1 MEEEFLKSVNQH
13 QGIIFK
19 VCRMYCSDNAD
30 AEDLFQEILL
40 QLWKSWPNFN
50 QNSKIS
56 TWMYQIGLNTAITRL
71 RKNNRKP
78 IHHYLSKADDA
89 IPDAAPERLD
99 ILFDKELQEAIVELN
114 KLDKALV
121 MLYLDEK
128 TYKEIAEIM
137 GLSENNVGV
146 KINRIKKKLKNKM
159 RVDYGIR

>member
-1 MEEEFLKSVNQH
+1 MEEEFLKSVNEH

-30 AEDLFQEILL
+30 VEDLFQEILL
-40 QLWKSWPNFN
+40 QLWKSWPRFN
-50 QNSKIS
+50 QGSTIS

-78 IHHYLSKADDA
+78 LYHGLQKVQNSIADTSSD
-89 IPDAAPERLD
+89 RLD
-99 ILFDKELQEAIVELN
+99 IIFDKELQDAIVGLG
-114 KLDKALV
+114 KVDKALI

-128 TYKEIAEIM
+128 TYKEISEIM

-146 KINRIKKKLKNKM
+146 KINRIKKKLKSKINA
-159 RVDYGIR
+159 DYGTR